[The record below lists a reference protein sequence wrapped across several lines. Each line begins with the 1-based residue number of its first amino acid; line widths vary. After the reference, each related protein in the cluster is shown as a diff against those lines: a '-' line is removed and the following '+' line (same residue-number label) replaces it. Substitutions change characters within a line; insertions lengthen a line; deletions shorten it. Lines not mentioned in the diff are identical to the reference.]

1 MKNRTIGNEFEQL
14 FHGSGAVVT
23 PCMRL
28 HGAAVLLCRAICRG
42 PHCKAKHRGA
52 RSAAPMSQFFQIHP
66 ENPQARLIRQ
76 AVDIV
81 RAGGVVVYPTDSA
94 YALGCQ
100 IGDKAALD
108 RIRRIRR
115 SMTPQLHPRVPRP
128 VGDGHLRPRRQHG
141 VSAAESAHAGCLH
154 VHFACHLRGA
164 ASPHAPEAAHRGSA
178 RARQRDRPGAPRR
191 SQRAADERYPDHA
204 RTTSCR

>member
-1 MKNRTIGNEFEQL
+1 MQ
-14 FHGSGAVVT
+14 
-23 PCMRL
+23 
-28 HGAAVLLCRAICRG
+28 G
-42 PHCKAKHRGA
+42 PGIVKQNIEG

-81 RAGGVVVYPTDSA
+81 RAGGVIVYPTDSA

-115 SMTPQLHPRVPRP
+115 LDAATTSPW
-128 VGDGHLRPRRQHG
+128 
-141 VSAAESAHAGCLH
+141 SAATC
-154 VHFACHLRGA
+154 RR
-164 ASPHAPEAAHRGSA
+164 SPPTRGSTT
-178 RARQRDRPGAPRR
+178 R
-191 SQRAADERYPDHA
+191 S
-204 RTTSCR
+204 TGC